1 MPIVTAADVLEYWFA
16 GTEQDPAAAQA
27 RTAWWFSGGEEVD
40 REIRDRFAGTVEAG
54 RHGGLDGWAKSAR
67 GALALVIVLD
77 QFPRNIFRGL
87 PVAFASD
94 ERALAVAEAA
104 IASGGIDALGP
115 IERVFLYM
123 PFQHAEDLAA
133 QNRGVA
139 LYEDLRMIGGP
150 AWQPLLDTNLK
161 YAREHRDII
170 ARFGRF
176 PHRNPLLGR
185 PSTPEEEAFMADR
198 GPAFDQ
204 SLA

>member
-16 GTEQDPAAAQA
+16 GTEQDPTAAQA

-54 RHGGLDGWAKSAR
+54 RHGGLDGWAKSAP

-87 PVAFASD
+87 PEAFASD

-104 IASGGIDALGP
+104 ITAGGLDALGP
-115 IERVFLYM
+115 IERAFLYM
-123 PFQHAEDLAA
+123 PFQHAENLAA
-133 QNRGVA
+133 QDRGVA
-139 LYEDLRMIGGP
+139 LFDDLRTIGGP
-150 AWQPLLDTNLK
+150 AWQSLLDVNLK

-185 PSTPEEEAFMADR
+185 ASTPEEEAFMADG
-198 GPAFDQ
+198 GPDFGQ
-204 SLA
+204 SPA